1 VLKFLIHFAIIA
13 ATFLVLARYIP
24 GFYVADWGAA
34 AIAALVFGLVNA
46 TIGPILTFFSLP
58 LILITLGIFWFV
70 LNALLLTLVAFLVP
84 GFRIN
89 GFMPALLG
97 SIALAVVN
105 LIWKMASRE
114 AKKEED

>member
-1 VLKFLIHFAIIA
+1 MLNMLIHFAIIA
-13 ATFLVLARYIP
+13 ATFLILARYLP

-46 TIGPILTFFSLP
+46 TIGPVLTFFSLP
-58 LILITLGIFWFV
+58 LILITLGVFWFV
-70 LNALLLTLVAFLVP
+70 LNALLLILVAFLVP

-105 LIWKMASRE
+105 LLWKMATRE
-114 AKKEED
+114 AKKED